1 MIRIYTIAFILL
13 LLPILSVSQDTIK
26 TDTLD
31 YYEMSLEQLL
41 NVKSHGV
48 PSELE
53 KLINQL
59 ILAAS
64 KKPLSARESPAII
77 SIITQEE
84 IRNSGARDLMDVLQL
99 VPGIFF
105 GMDVEGVVGIGIR
118 GNWGHEGKVLLL
130 LDGQEM
136 NEIMFATTQYGNHI
150 PVDQIKKIEVIRGPG
165 SAIYGG
171 FAEYGVI
178 NIVTKSGEDISGMRV
193 SGQYGQFRENLARF
207 NYSLSAGSKINKF
220 EWSLAMFMGH
230 ANRSDQ
236 DFTDFYG
243 GMYNMHNNSNLDPTY
258 LNLGLAWNGFSA
270 RFIYDHYVT
279 SSRDGYD
286 LVKDDAYREDFN
298 SLFGEL
304 KYQKKI
310 SDKFSFTTKVNYKQQ
325 VPWKTIAVDSLT
337 SDYHKVA
344 SRYSGNVFG
353 SWNITPR
360 INLIGG
366 ADIYYDTSEDRVDS
380 SFFSNGEQKVSY
392 LNQGYY
398 VQGLVKTRF
407 VNFILGSRYDIH
419 SEYGSAFVP
428 RVGLTKKIRKL
439 NFKLLYSNSFRAPSI
454 ENINL
459 ADSTGIKP
467 EKTTVIELEVGYQF
481 KRNSI
486 LTLNFFDITTKDPIV
501 YYYDDSLATDNYHNF
516 GSTGTTGAEAEYR
529 YKGKWGYLTGSYSFY
544 TSANKDK
551 VDDYAVPEHDELLL
565 AFPAHKITLNTSI
578 NITKKFSINP
588 SLIWFS
594 TRYGYDNIDTTG
606 TSTIHEYAPGFLA
619 NIFLN
624 YNDLIKGLTLGV
636 GVYDLLNE
644 KLEYIQP
651 YNGYHAP
658 LPGPSREFV
667 FHLSYTIGFKK
678 EEKNK

>member
-1 MIRIYTIAFILL
+1 MNSKALL
-13 LLPILSVSQDTIK
+13 AVFLFLSPILAVSQDTIK
-26 TDTLD
+26 NDTLD

-41 NVKSHGV
+41 NVKSHGI

-64 KKPLSARESPAII
+64 KKPLSSRESPALI
-77 SIITQEE
+77 SIVTQEE
-84 IRNSGARDLMDVLQL
+84 IKNSGARDLMDVLHL

-105 GMDVEGVVGIGIR
+105 GVDVEGVVGIGIR
-118 GNWGHEGKVLLL
+118 GNWAHEGKVLLL

-136 NEIMFATTQYGNHI
+136 NEIMFATTQYGNHFPI
-150 PVDQIKKIEVIRGPG
+150 DQIKKIEIIRGPG

-178 NIVTKSGEDISGMRV
+178 NIITKSGEDLTGMRV
-193 SGQYGQFRENLARF
+193 AAHYGQFKESLARI

-236 DFTDFYG
+236 VFSDFYG
-243 GMYNMHNNSNLDPTY
+243 GTYEMHNNSNLDPAY
-258 LNLGLAWNGFSA
+258 LNLGLSWKGLSA
-270 RFIYDHYVT
+270 RFIIDHYVT

-286 LVKDDAYREDFN
+286 IVKDDAYREDFN
-298 SLFGEL
+298 SVFGEL
-304 KYQKKI
+304 KYKKKI
-310 SDKFSFTTKVNYKQQ
+310 NDKFSFTTKINYKQQ
-325 VPWKTIAVDSLT
+325 TPWKTLDVDTLT
-337 SDYHKVA
+337 SDYYKVA
-344 SRYSGNVFG
+344 SRYSGSVFG

-360 INLIGG
+360 VNLIGG
-366 ADIYYDTSEDRVDS
+366 ADVYYDTAEDLVDS
-380 SFFSNGEQKVSY
+380 SFFYNGEQKVSY

-398 VQGLVKTRF
+398 LQGLIKTRF
-407 VNFILGSRYDIH
+407 VNFIIGSRYDIH

-428 RVGLTKKIRKL
+428 RVGLTKKIKKL
-439 NFKLLYSNSFRAPSI
+439 HFKLLYSNSFRAPSI

-459 ADSTGIKP
+459 ADSNGIKP

-516 GSTGTTGAEAEYR
+516 GSGGTTGIEAEYR
-529 YKGKWGYLTGSYSFY
+529 YKEKWGYLTCAYSFY
-544 TSANKDK
+544 STANKDK
-551 VDDYAVPEHDELLL
+551 VDDYTVPDHDELLL
-565 AFPAHKITLNTSI
+565 AFPAHKITINASI
-578 NITKKFSINP
+578 NLTKKLSINP
-588 SLIWFS
+588 SVVWFS
-594 TRYGYDNIDTTG
+594 RRYGYDNIDSTG
-606 TSTIHEYAPGFLA
+606 TSAIHEYAPGLLG

-624 YNDLIKGLTLGV
+624 YNDILKGLTLGV
-636 GVYDLLNE
+636 GVYDILDE
-644 KLEYIQP
+644 KIKYIQP

-667 FHLSYTIGFKK
+667 FHLSYNIGFKK
-678 EEKNK
+678 TEKKK